1 MHHLNNIVCHLVL
14 YQNNSV
20 LDDKELKHG
29 TETRKL
35 LPSANSEEVTPAR
48 YRPGQ
53 VDMVRICDA
62 IAAG

>member
-1 MHHLNNIVCHLVL
+1 MTL
-14 YQNNSV
+14 
-20 LDDKELKHG
+20 

-35 LPSANSEEVTPAR
+35 LASANSVEVAPAR